1 MFRKVNTYV
10 LLIAFALIGL
20 GSCASETDQQ
30 RKDREEKMRQDAAS
44 ATAKAKPA
52 LEAAGKEINQVA
64 DRAAEDARA
73 AVQGAKE
80 GWSGNQQ
87 PLVDLNK
94 STEADVEGLP
104 GLTAQDAHDIVQ
116 HRPYADKHD
125 LVTRHVLTQATYDKI
140 SDRVTVK

>member
-20 GSCASETDQQ
+20 GSCASATDQQ

-80 GWSGNQQ
+80 GWSGTHE
-87 PLVDLNK
+87 LVDLNISAK
-94 STEADVEGLP
+94 EDLEGLP
-104 GLTAQDAHDIVQ
+104 GISDHDAHAIID
-116 HRPYADKHD
+116 HRPYKDKRE
-125 LVTRHVLTQATYDKI
+125 LVTRHIVTQSTYDGI
-140 SDRVTVK
+140 SDR

>member
-1 MFRKVNTYV
+1 MFRRTTAYT
-10 LLIAFALIGL
+10 LLFTFALMTL

-30 RKDREEKMRQDAAS
+30 RRDREEKMRQDAAN

-64 DRAAEDARA
+64 DRAAEDAKA

-80 GWSGNQQ
+80 GWSGTHEM
-87 PLVDLNK
+87 VDLNLSAK
-94 STEADVEGLP
+94 EGLEGLP
-104 GLTAQDAHDIVQ
+104 GITAREAQNIVD
-116 HRPYADKHD
+116 HRPYKDKHE
-125 LVTRHVLTQATYDKI
+125 LVARHILTQATYDGI

>member
-1 MFRKVNTYV
+1 MFRKISACMV
-10 LLIAFALIGL
+10 LMIFALMTL

-30 RKDREEKMRQDAAS
+30 RRDREEKMRQDAAN

-64 DRAAEDARA
+64 DRAAEDAKA

-80 GWSGNQQ
+80 GWSGSHET
-87 PLVDLNK
+87 VDLNISAK
-94 STEADVEGLP
+94 EDLEGLP
-104 GLTAQDAHDIVQ
+104 GISAREAQNIID
-116 HRPYADKHD
+116 HRPYKDKHE
-125 LVTRHVLTQATYDKI
+125 LVTRHILTQATYDGI